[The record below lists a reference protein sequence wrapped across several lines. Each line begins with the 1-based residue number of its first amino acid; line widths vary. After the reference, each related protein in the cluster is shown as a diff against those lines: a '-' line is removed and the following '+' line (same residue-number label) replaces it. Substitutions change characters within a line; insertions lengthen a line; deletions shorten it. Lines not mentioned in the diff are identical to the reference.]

1 MKKKSIKNI
10 IGKGG
15 VKKGFTLIEL
25 LIVISIALI
34 LMSFMLP
41 KFNGYMTKAKDL
53 KAENEAQQIYTAAM
67 ASYGERGGMFDAE
80 EIKKDIENLVGN
92 VSGLYTSI
100 NSEILTINFTLDKKQ
115 YSLIIDPKKNNY
127 ELSPPKDTTGEEN
140 GGA

>member
-41 KFNGYMTKAKDL
+41 KFNGYMTKAKNL
-53 KAENEAQQIYTAAM
+53 KAENEAQQIYTAVM
-67 ASYGERGGMFDAE
+67 ASYGEEGGVF
-80 EIKKDIENLVGN
+80 KKDKIESNVTSLVGN
-92 VSGLYTSI
+92 VEELSAEVSDNI
-100 NSEILTINFTLDKKQ
+100 VTIGFTLDNKK
-115 YSLIIDPKKNNY
+115 YSFTIDSEGDDF
-127 ELSPPKDTTGEEN
+127 ELTH
-140 GGA
+140 

>member
-1 MKKKSIKNI
+1 MNKKSIKNI
-10 IGKGG
+10 IRKGG

-67 ASYGERGGMFDAE
+67 ASYGERGGKFAE
-80 EIKKDIENLVGN
+80 EEIERDIENLVGN
-92 VSGLYTSI
+92 VSGLSASI
-100 NSEILTINFTLDKKQ
+100 SSEILTIKFTLDNKQ
-115 YSLIIDPKKNNY
+115 YSLIIDPKENNY
-127 ELSPPKDTTGEEN
+127 ELSPTKDITGEEN
-140 GGA
+140 GGV